1 MKKIYLILGC
11 VAMAVAA
18 NAQNVKFYYGNS
30 EIPQNGTFEFH
41 DVEESEFGG
50 YIIEPAI
57 TLRATNNQTV
67 RMVANCLTGQSI
79 NLCFG
84 GDCGLPGP
92 TVTSPA
98 FTMMGGVSYDLRY
111 DLTSDDPIN
120 YEVTSEM
127 TVYDDITDAV
137 INKITVKF
145 TPNSGAVNGISADN
159 LFNYQQGTFTY
170 NVSGAENFALYTAS
184 GQMVKNLI
192 VEGKGQI
199 STSGLLSG
207 IYVYT
212 IGNKSGKIII
222 K

>member
-1 MKKIYLILGC
+1 MKKIYLILGS
-11 VAMAVAA
+11 VVMAMAA
-18 NAQNVKFYYGNS
+18 NAQNVKFYYGSN

-41 DVEESEFGG
+41 EVGESEFGG

-67 RMVANCLTGQSI
+67 RMVANCITGQSV

-84 GDCGLPGP
+84 GDCGMPGP

-111 DLTSDDPIN
+111 DLTSDDPID

-145 TPNSGAVNGISADN
+145 TPDTGAVNGISSDST
-159 LFNYQQGTFTY
+159 LNYQQGTFNY
-170 NVSGAENFALYTAS
+170 DVNAPENFTLYTAS
-184 GQMVKNLI
+184 GQMVKNLT

-199 STSGLLSG
+199 STSGLISG
-207 IYVYT
+207 VYIYT
-212 IGNKSGKIII
+212 IGNKSGKVIV